1 MSNEQDRFKASKRR
15 HQVESNIKQQV
26 KIAKAHGRTESD
38 RVIEQPHRL
47 AKHNALDCGNPQCF
61 LCGNPRRTDKDRLT
75 AQEKR
80 QLQELN
86 DFRKSD
92 EKDIL

>member
-15 HQVESNIKQQV
+15 HQVESNIKRQV
-26 KIAKAHGRTESD
+26 KIAKAHGRTEAD
-38 RVIEQPHRL
+38 RVIEEPHRL
-47 AKHNALDCGNPQCF
+47 AKHNALDCGNPRCF

-80 QLQELN
+80 QLQEFN
-86 DFRKSD
+86 DFKKAN
-92 EKDIL
+92 EKDVL